1 MEQFFYWNVHVWY
14 LGSLDHRP
22 LGTKVIMQYHLP
34 EIGSWGEEKYHLV
47 RNYAQMFAKSMKDKW
62 QCRVYID
69 LFAGAGRA
77 KIKGTGKIVDGSPLI
92 ALSIDDPFDRYIF
105 CEENAKNI
113 DALSKRVKAHY
124 PSLDTHFVPGD
135 ANDSV
140 DEILSLIPQYSSTYN
155 VLGFCFVDPFKI
167 DNLKFNTLRRL
178 SAKYMDFLVL
188 IPTGMDA
195 RRNVSYYMKY
205 NSRHVEKFTGRLNWR
220 DEWPQA
226 EMRGE
231 NFGLFFIKQF
241 CTSMADIGYKYTTA
255 EDSVEIRSTEK
266 NLPLYRLAFF
276 SKHPLA
282 HKFWGD
288 VKKYSTPQL
297 NLF

>member
-1 MEQFFYWNVHVWY
+1 MQF
-14 LGSLDHRP
+14 
-22 LGTKVIMQYHLP
+22 HLP

-47 RNYAQMFAKSMKDKW
+47 RNYAQIFATSMKEKW

-77 KIKGTGKIVDGSPLI
+77 RIKGSEKIVDGSPLI
-92 ALSIDDPFDRYIF
+92 ALGIENPFDRYIF
-105 CEENAKNI
+105 CEENSTNI

-124 PSLDTHFVPGD
+124 PGLDTHFVHGD

-140 DEILSLIPQYSSTYN
+140 NEILSLIPQYSSTFK

-167 DNLKFNTLRRL
+167 DNLKFETLHRL
-178 SAKYMDFLVL
+178 SSKYMDFLVL

-195 RRNVSYYMKY
+195 RRNVSYYMKPD
-205 NSRHVEKFTGRLNWR
+205 SRKVVGFIGRPNWR

-231 NFGLFFIKQF
+231 KFSLFFIKQF

-255 EDSVEIRSTEK
+255 EDSVDIRLPEK
-266 NLPLYRLAFF
+266 NFSLYRLAFF
-276 SKHPLA
+276 SKHPLG
-282 HKFWGD
+282 HKFWTD
-288 VKKYSTPQL
+288 VKKYSKPQL
-297 NLF
+297 DLF

>member
-1 MEQFFYWNVHVWY
+1 MQF
-14 LGSLDHRP
+14 
-22 LGTKVIMQYHLP
+22 HLP
-34 EIGSWGEEKYHLV
+34 EIGSWGEEKYRLV
-47 RNYAQMFAKSMKDKW
+47 RNYAQIFATSMKGKW

-77 KIKGTGKIVDGSPLI
+77 KIKETGKIVDGSPLI
-92 ALSIDDPFDRYIF
+92 ALGIEDPFDRYIF
-105 CEENAKNI
+105 CDESETNI
-113 DALSKRVKAHY
+113 DALAKRVKDHY
-124 PSLDTHFVPGD
+124 PGSDTHFVHGD
-135 ANDSV
+135 ANDCV
-140 DEILSLIPQYSSTYN
+140 DKILSLIPQHSATYK

-167 DNLKFNTLRRL
+167 DNLKFETLRRL
-178 SAKYMDFLVL
+178 STKYMDFLVL
-188 IPTGMDA
+188 IPTGMDP
-195 RRNVSYYMKY
+195 RRNVSYYMRYDNRK
-205 NSRHVEKFTGRLNWR
+205 VEAFTGRPNWR

-226 EMRGE
+226 EKLGE

-297 NLF
+297 DLF